1 LKRFQLLKNLSP
13 RALFRLILVKR
24 VFDFI
29 VSALGIVVFS
39 PLLILSALLVK
50 VDSPGP
56 IFFKQ
61 QRIGKE
67 FRPFWIYKFRTMRAS
82 LEQGPNITIGND
94 PRITGIG
101 RLLRQTKIDELPQ
114 LINIL
119 RGEMSFV
126 GPRPEVPQYVQLY
139 RKEYQQILTVRPGL
153 TDLASLK
160 YRDEAALLAGAENP
174 EEEYVT
180 RILPDKIMLAT
191 DYIQRASF
199 FFDLRLILETILRL
213 VLGRVFQHTSRT

>member
-1 LKRFQLLKNLSP
+1 
-13 RALFRLILVKR
+13 VKR

-39 PLLILSALLVK
+39 PVLILSALLVK

-101 RLLRQTKIDELPQ
+101 RLLRQSKIDELPQ

-174 EEEYVT
+174 EEEYVR

>member
-1 LKRFQLLKNLSP
+1 
-13 RALFRLILVKR
+13 VKR
-24 VFDFI
+24 VFDFV
-29 VSALGIVVFS
+29 VSAFGIVVLF
-39 PLLILSALLVK
+39 PLLILTALLVK
-50 VDSPGP
+50 LDSPGP
-56 IFFKQ
+56 VLFKQ
-61 QRIGKE
+61 QRMGTG
-67 FRPFWIYKFRTMRAS
+67 FRPFWIYKFRTMRKS

-126 GPRPEVPQYVQLY
+126 GPRPELPQYVQLY
-139 RKEYQQILTVRPGL
+139 RNEYQQILTVRPGL

-160 YRDEAALLAGAENP
+160 YRDEAALLANAENP
-174 EEEYVT
+174 EEEYVK
-180 RILPDKIMLAT
+180 RVLPDKITLAR

-199 FFDLRLILETILRL
+199 FFDLRLILKTILQL